1 LLGFYGYCDVSTY
14 FLFLRQELLPGR
26 VIYRGAYST
35 FDRRFDLSEARRI
48 GFTESVDHVQGYYIA
63 FNRMR
68 EGKVIP

>member
-1 LLGFYGYCDVSTY
+1 MHIFYFWGEAADEEGY
-14 FLFLRQELLPGR
+14 
-26 VIYRGAYST
+26 YRGAYST
-35 FDRRFDLSEARRI
+35 FGRHFDLSEVRRI